1 MVVPGILSVRLAAKA
16 ARMSSRWP
24 VPDTA
29 TAQYPVPNVPRSNLI
44 SNEALPQTDEA
55 CSGSDRRFMTSS
67 GINQSHWDRS
77 TA

>member
-1 MVVPGILSVRLAAKA
+1 VRVLRLSLAIVFGLG
-16 ARMSSRWP
+16 SLGVS
-24 VPDTA
+24 
-29 TAQYPVPNVPRSNLI
+29 AQALAQASMTFDPNTP
-44 SNEALPQTDEA
+44 NEALPQTDEA